1 MFSASIIIF
10 AVVFACAFGG
20 ALLGMWIHQ
29 CLPDHH
35 INDAS
40 KDTVKIGVGLI
51 ATMTALLLG
60 LIISSAN
67 TSFKNMDTQVKEM
80 AVNILTLDGTLARY
94 GAETKQIRSDMRSL
108 LGARIESLWPH
119 QPTLANNTGS
129 STIEKGNLIITDI
142 HNLKPQNDDQRW
154 LKSHAEDLG
163 ESFLANRWFLLS
175 STHIAIPKP
184 MIVILICW
192 LTIIFISFGLFA
204 PRNTTVILTL
214 FVSAIS
220 VASSIFLVVEME
232 DPFNGLIKIQPDAFQ
247 YAYTHMNQ

>member
-1 MFSASIIIF
+1 
-10 AVVFACAFGG
+10 
-20 ALLGMWIHQ
+20 MWARH
-29 CLPDHH
+29 CLPEHH
-35 INDAS
+35 INEAS

-67 TSFKNMDTQVKEM
+67 TSFKGMDAQVKEM
-80 AVNILTLDGTLARY
+80 AVNILTLDTTLARY
-94 GAETKQIRSDMRSL
+94 GAETKPIRADMHNL
-108 LGARIESLWPH
+108 LGARIESLWP
-119 QPTLANNTGS
+119 QQSILASNTGD
-129 STIEKGNLIITDI
+129 STIEKGDLIITDI

-154 LKSHAEDLG
+154 LKSHAEELG

-214 FVSAIS
+214 FVCAIS

-232 DPFNGLIKIQPDAFQ
+232 DPFNGLIKITPDAFQ
-247 YAYTHMNQ
+247 YAYTHMNTASK